1 MMLCE
6 LLKMVRGGEG
16 QRDGEILHIFNFLD
30 YRFQDFLHVLHNES
44 VP

>member
-6 LLKMVRGGEG
+6 LLKMVGGEG

-30 YRFQDFLHVLHNES
+30 YCFQDFLHVLHNES